1 VGDGAH
7 DAYLESP
14 SSCMFTGKRLAS
26 HILYEKLKDTKILKG
41 KPKGNLPQVTDKPY
55 HIMLYEILLA

>member
-1 VGDGAH
+1 
-7 DAYLESP
+7 
-14 SSCMFTGKRLAS
+14 MFTGKSLAS

-55 HIMLYEILLA
+55 HIMLYEILLARAEFEIPKG